1 MREDFA
7 ETIANYITR
16 TDEDWEQI
24 YKYAAR
30 GWEAPEGEDDLEA
43 SVYYCWYYY
52 ENNDA
57 ANKKSYAEDGEVESK
72 TDEKGNVTYYLKN
85 STTIVYPVEDKD
97 GVDGVATLK
106 QKINVCRTW
115 FKDEWGLDLDALREE
130 VQKRQKDYDIEALR
144 KQVEDMQ

>member
-1 MREDFA
+1 ME
-7 ETIANYITR
+7 N
-16 TDEDWEQI
+16 TDD
-24 YKYAAR
+24 
-30 GWEAPEGEDDLEA
+30 
-43 SVYYCWYYY
+43 
-52 ENNDA
+52 
-57 ANKKSYAEDGEVESK
+57 
-72 TDEKGNVTYYLKN
+72 KGIVTYWLKN
-85 STTIVYPVEDKD
+85 SPSTVVYPVPVKV